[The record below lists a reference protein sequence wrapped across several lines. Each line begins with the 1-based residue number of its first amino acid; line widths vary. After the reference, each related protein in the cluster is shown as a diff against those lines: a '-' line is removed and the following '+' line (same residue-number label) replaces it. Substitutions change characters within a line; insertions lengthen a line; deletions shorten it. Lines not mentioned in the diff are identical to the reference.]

1 MKLAVVIPCYNHE
14 RYVAAAI
21 ESVLGQTRPP
31 ERFLIIDDGSK
42 DGSVEVIRRYEK
54 EGVECVVQENAGA
67 HNTLNRAIETVA
79 EDCDLISI
87 LNSDDLYEPARF
99 EQCLPSFADEAIS
112 VVSSELNLIDDDGS
126 PLPEDSSRAKWFR
139 TAWAIG
145 DDENLDLCEWLG
157 MANFPAT
164 TGNLIVRSKYLR
176 ENLFRPYRFNHD
188 YFFLAGAALRGKLH
202 IVREPL
208 MRYRVHANNTMNV
221 DPAPLLR
228 EMLQMH
234 LDLYRYI
241 APELTQDE
249 VRKRFYHYTR
259 GNGKSISALHPG
271 LLQVT
276 LAQSLAGVESSSL
289 AKVVADLNVEE
300 LNRYPGSALVNE
312 SQDPSVLA
320 EKVGELKRSQSETKS
335 DNSALKELTRLRAR
349 LQDSHWISL
358 GQTLGLCRKLG
369 SNDGKSPAEKLE
381 SLQKRCASSG
391 WIQLGE
397 KLGFWKR

>member
-31 ERFLIIDDGSK
+31 DRFLMIDDGSK
-42 DGSVEVIRRYEK
+42 DGSVDVIRQFEK
-54 EGVECVVQENAGA
+54 DGVECVVQENAGA

-79 EDCDLISI
+79 DDCDLISI
-87 LNSDDLYEPARF
+87 LNSDDLYEATRF
-99 EQCLPSFADEAIS
+99 ERCLPAFDDEAIA
-112 VVSSELNLIDDDGS
+112 VVSSELNLIDDDGE

-139 TAWAIG
+139 AAWAIG
-145 DDENLDLCEWLG
+145 DDEDLDLCEWLG

-164 TGNLIVRSKYLR
+164 TGNLIVRSSYLR

-188 YFFLAGAALRGKLH
+188 YFFLAGAALRGKFH

-234 LDLYRYI
+234 LDLYREM
-241 APELTQDE
+241 ALELADDE
-249 VRKRFYHYTR
+249 VRARFFRYTR

-271 LLQVT
+271 LLQVA
-276 LAQSLAGVESSSL
+276 LAQSLATQNAADL
-289 AKVVADLNVEE
+289 AKVVADLEVDE
-300 LNRYPGSALVNE
+300 LNRYPGAALVNE
-312 SQDPSVLA
+312 SQDPGVLA
-320 EKVGELKRSQSETKS
+320 EKVGELKRSQSETKTE
-335 DNSALKELTRLRAR
+335 NSTLKELNRLRAK
-349 LQDSHWISL
+349 LQESRWVAL
-358 GQTLGLCRKLG
+358 GSALGLCRKLG
-369 SNDGKSPAEKLE
+369 SNQGKSPTEKLAA
-381 SLQKRCASSG
+381 LQDRCASSG

-397 KLGFWKR
+397 KLGFLKR